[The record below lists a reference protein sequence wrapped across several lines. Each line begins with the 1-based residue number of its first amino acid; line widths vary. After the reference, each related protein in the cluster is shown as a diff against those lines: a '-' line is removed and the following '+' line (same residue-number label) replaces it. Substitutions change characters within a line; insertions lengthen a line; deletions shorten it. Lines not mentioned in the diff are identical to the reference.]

1 MNRLQRRNWIRDGM
15 EAIIRAKAERINPQE
30 EDDPAQKKKQTLPV
44 PAPERVS
51 RMSGPNVDRCI
62 MNIILMRT

>member
-30 EDDPAQKKKQTLPV
+30 EDNPAQKKMQMLPV
-44 PAPERVS
+44 KAAVRVS

-62 MNIILMRT
+62 MNIILMKT